1 MKTEIACD
9 DHYSEFEGNGDK
21 YKNSSLAE
29 YLEEIRSYFKEMIDN
44 FITSNQRWE
53 TQMTWKLLF
62 ISSKYTDDERVCTS
76 KVKKLQLWHVN
87 YLVKIIFHSFISAYP
102 RNLFEKMKSS
112 DIFCQCGLSIHLV
125 VIK

>member
-21 YKNSSLAE
+21 YKNPSLAE
-29 YLEEIRSYFKEMIDN
+29 YLEEIRSYFKEMIHN

-62 ISSKYTDDERVCTS
+62 ISSKYTDDERDMYFKSEKITVMTRKLFS
-76 KVKKLQLWHVN
+76 KNYFSFFCISIPKKFVW
-87 YLVKIIFHSFISAYP
+87 KD
-102 RNLFEKMKSS
+102 EK
-112 DIFCQCGLSIHLV
+112 
-125 VIK
+125 